1 MLNEAVKQDFVL
13 FQAQLAGK
21 ILSEVVCSVSSLIL
35 NFSFF
40 IPSFC
45 YTCVAFVCKLTIIII
60 NNCHNL
66 CVINLIMHCFGYP
79 FSAVCIF
86 DALA

>member
-45 YTCVAFVCKLTIIII
+45 YTCVLR
-60 NNCHNL
+60 L
-66 CVINLIMHCFGYP
+66 CV
-79 FSAVCIF
+79 S
-86 DALA
+86 

>member
-1 MLNEAVKQDFVL
+1 MQCVEFDIKLLVFHTVVL
-13 FQAQLAGK
+13 L
-21 ILSEVVCSVSSLIL
+21 
-35 NFSFF
+35 
-40 IPSFC
+40 
-45 YTCVAFVCKLTIIII
+45 YMCVAFVCKLTIIII